1 MFFFLR
7 AVTSGSGRKEHKIW
21 HVVTDVRGKKKLLK
35 YRPADIVPWNGRGK
49 AESFYIVIMVLLV
62 PLNPRKSR
70 YDTNGNKY
78 AVSDVIVDHDN
89 IQVAAK
95 VRTKLN

>member
-1 MFFFLR
+1 MFFFLH

-21 HVVTDVRGKKKLLK
+21 HVVTDVRGIKLLK
-35 YRPADIVPWNGRGK
+35 YRPADNVPWNGRGK
-49 AESFYIVIMVLLV
+49 AGSFYIVILVLLV

-78 AVSDVIVDHDN
+78 AVSDVIVDHNN